1 MGETRAF
8 TEEHL
13 PEVAALYMRV
23 MRGRPAGGGQPLESY
38 FRDIFLANPWVCPD
52 ITSLVYFSH
61 GKLAG
66 FLGVVPRFMEFRGR
80 IIRVAA
86 TSQSMVDR
94 KLRPGLAVY
103 ELLERVLQGPQE
115 LTYNDGSSEEAY
127 RVSASWGMHGA
138 KLYSFNWIRVLHPV
152 QTARNFSDRAKGGF
166 RLLAKTALAAALPVD
181 TLLSRLS
188 GPFSCPESSY
198 ISERVN
204 DSDLLQCIQKIG
216 WREPL
221 KPFYEPQSFRWLM
234 SQAASASTRGEFC
247 MATVRNPA
255 GELCGW
261 YVYYAKPGGPA
272 TVLQIGAR
280 GPQHFDHVLIALFRD
295 AWRQGCSSVKGQ
307 AIPQYLV
314 SLSNQSCLFRQLC
327 TCVVC
332 HSGDVDL
339 VDTILRGEAALSN
352 LDGEA
357 WMRFSV
363 ESWE

>member
-1 MGETRAF
+1 
-8 TEEHL
+8 
-13 PEVAALYMRV
+13 
-23 MRGRPAGGGQPLESY
+23 
-38 FRDIFLANPWVCPD
+38 
-52 ITSLVYFSH
+52 
-61 GKLAG
+61 
-66 FLGVVPRFMEFRGR
+66 
-80 IIRVAA
+80 
-86 TSQSMVDR
+86 
-94 KLRPGLAVY
+94 
-103 ELLERVLQGPQE
+103 
-115 LTYNDGSSEEAY
+115 
-127 RVSASWGMHGA
+127 
-138 KLYSFNWIRVLHPV
+138 
-152 QTARNFSDRAKGGF
+152 
-166 RLLAKTALAAALPVD
+166 
-181 TLLSRLS
+181 
-188 GPFSCPESSY
+188 
-198 ISERVN
+198 
-204 DSDLLQCIQKIG
+204 
-216 WREPL
+216 
-221 KPFYEPQSFRWLM
+221 M
-234 SQAASASTRGEFC
+234 SQADSASTRGEFC